1 MLNLKQK
8 RYVERIQELIA
19 EGENLA
25 NNPQLSKEGY
35 KIIGDNAKRIE
46 WLSKVENIIETTFGK
61 NSSQF
66 RRNEKLSSGKTH
78 LPTQIHKIVGLL
90 RGGLSDLEGGYLV
103 SQEFLIAGEIYA
115 TVLERAK
122 DYFYKLKDK
131 DVAAMLGRT
140 VLEDGLKRMARQEG
154 LELTYRPKNRP
165 KKKPKEASSL
175 NEELK
180 KKGRYQ
186 EPQRS
191 SIQAWLAFGNSA
203 AHSKFNDYDDDGV
216 KNMLEGIEHFLE
228 SEFGGNP

>member
-8 RYVERIQELIA
+8 RYAERIQELIA
-19 EGENLA
+19 EGETLA

-66 RRNEKLSSGKTH
+66 RRNEELSSGKTH
-78 LPTQIHKIVGLL
+78 LPTQIKKIVGLL
-90 RGGLSDLEGGYLV
+90 RGGLSDLEGGFLV

-131 DVAAMLGRT
+131 DVAAILGRT

-154 LELTYRPKNRP
+154 LDFT
-165 KKKPKEASSL
+165 KKQGSQERAKTASDF
-175 NEELK
+175 NNELK

-191 SIQAWLAFGNSA
+191 SIQAWLALGNSA
-203 AHSKFNDYDDDGV
+203 AHSKFDDYDDDEV

-228 SEFGGNP
+228 SEFGENP

>member
-8 RYVERIQELIA
+8 RYAERIQELIA
-19 EGENLA
+19 EGESLA

-66 RRNEKLSSGKTH
+66 RRNEELSSGKTH

-90 RGGLSDLEGGYLV
+90 KAGLSDLEGGYLV

-140 VLEDGLKRMARQEG
+140 VLENGLKRMARQEG
-154 LELTYRPKNRP
+154 LELTQGT
-165 KKKPKEASSL
+165 KKTAKKASIL
-175 NEELK
+175 NDELK

-191 SIQAWLAFGNSA
+191 LIQAWLAPGNKA
-203 AHSKFNDYDDDGV
+203 AHGKFDDYDDDEV

>member
-1 MLNLKQK
+1 MLNIKQK
-8 RYVERIQELIA
+8 RYAERIQELIA

-66 RRNEKLSSGKTH
+66 RLQEELSNGKTH
-78 LPTQIHKIVGLL
+78 LPTQIQKIVGLL
-90 RGGLSDLEGGYLV
+90 RGGLSDLEGGFLV
-103 SQEFLIAGEIYA
+103 GQEFLIAGEIFA
-115 TVLERAK
+115 TVLEQAK
-122 DYFYKLKDK
+122 DFHSKGHK

-140 VLEDGLKRMARQEG
+140 VLENGLKRMARQEG
-154 LELTYRPKNRP
+154 LELTRKQGSQERPKM
-165 KKKPKEASSL
+165 ASDF
-175 NEELK
+175 NNELK

-191 SIQAWLAFGNSA
+191 SIQAWIATGNAA
-203 AHSKFNDYDDDGV
+203 AHGNFNDYGDDEV
-216 KNMLEGIEHFLE
+216 KTMLEGIKHFLE

>member
-8 RYVERIQELIA
+8 RYAERIHELIA
-19 EGENLA
+19 EGETLA

-46 WLSKVENIIETTFGK
+46 WLSKVENIIEATFGK

-66 RRNEKLSSGKTH
+66 RRNEELSRGKTH
-78 LPTQIHKIVGLL
+78 LPTQINKIVGLL
-90 RGGLSDLEGGYLV
+90 RGGLSDLEGGFLV

-115 TVLERAK
+115 TVLEQAK
-122 DYFYKLKDK
+122 DYFYKLKNK

-154 LELTYRPKNRP
+154 LEP
-165 KKKPKEASSL
+165 KKIAKMVPATL
-175 NEELK
+175 NDELK

-186 EPQRS
+186 EAQHKLITDWRT
-191 SIQAWLAFGNSA
+191 IGNKA
-203 AHSKFNDYDDDGV
+203 AHGEFNSYNDAQV
-216 KNMLEGIEHFLE
+216 KTMLEGIEHFLA

>member
-8 RYVERIQELIA
+8 RYAERINELIA

-66 RRNEKLSSGKTH
+66 RRNEELSSGKTH
-78 LPTQIHKIVGLL
+78 LPTQIKKIVGLL
-90 RGGLSDLEGGYLV
+90 KAGLSDLEGGYLV
-103 SQEFLIAGEIYA
+103 SQEFLIAGEIFA
-115 TVLERAK
+115 DVLEQAK
-122 DYFYKLKDK
+122 YFHSLKHK
-131 DVAAMLGRT
+131 DVAAMLCRT
-140 VLEDGLKRMARQEG
+140 VLEDGLKRMARKAN
-154 LELTYRPKNRP
+154 LND
-165 KKKPKEASSL
+165 KPSPAKL
-175 NEELK
+175 NDKLF
-180 KKGRYQ
+180 KKGLYK
-186 EPQRS
+186 EHLLRS
-191 SIQAWLAFGNSA
+191 ISAWIKIGNSA
-203 AHSKFNDYDDDGV
+203 AHGDFDDYDDNHV

>member
-1 MLNLKQK
+1 MLNIKQK
-8 RYVERIQELIA
+8 RYAGRIQELIA

-66 RRNEKLSSGKTH
+66 RRNEELSSGKTH
-78 LPTQIHKIVGLL
+78 LPTQIKKIVGLL
-90 RGGLSDLEGGYLV
+90 KAGLSDLEGGYLV

-115 TVLERAK
+115 TVLEQAK

-131 DVAAMLGRT
+131 NVAAMLCRT

-154 LELTYRPKNRP
+154 LELTYGS
-165 KKKPKEASSL
+165 KKTAKKASCL
-175 NEELK
+175 NDELK
-180 KKGRYQ
+180 KKKERYQ

-191 SIQAWLAFGNSA
+191 LIQAWLATGNAAAHANFGN
-203 AHSKFNDYDDDGV
+203 YDDNEV

-228 SEFGGNP
+228 SEFGGNS